1 MSQDLSVS
9 PASAAPAGRQR
20 GARSRWRFV
29 SIAVAAFVALA
40 GVRAI
45 TGQPMLTSAG
55 TIQATLAFAVPIG
68 LAGLG
73 GLWAERAGII
83 NIGLEG
89 MMVLGTWFGAYF
101 AWSFESPW
109 AGLLAGVLGGMAG
122 GLIHAVA
129 TVTFGVDHIV
139 SGVAINI
146 LAVGAMRYLSLLF
159 FQGAPGGG
167 AAQSPQ
173 LPEFPRIGLP
183 FVADALAPARES
195 GIFLVADTASLIV
208 GTTTGMSVVTLLA
221 ILLAPLTFLVLW
233 HTPFG
238 LRLRS
243 CGENPDAAESLG
255 VPVYT
260 YKFTAVVLSGGFAGM
275 GGVFLAM
282 VASSVYQE
290 GQTGGR
296 GYIGLA
302 AMIFGN
308 WRPGGLAMGAG
319 LFGFTDALQV
329 RGGGGAVHALLLLI
343 AAALLVAAVLMLA
356 AALRRTRGTSA
367 FTATAGLCAV
377 FAGGAAVAALGG
389 AVAVTGG
396 AAWWWAVTALG
407 AAAAAAAALQTVRT
421 WPEAAG
427 SLPASALVAAPAG
440 VVVLLW
446 YLGTDSLPGQLVTYS
461 PHIATLL
468 VLALAS
474 QRLRPPANVGRQ
486 WRRGHA

>member
-1 MSQDLSVS
+1 MSQDLTVTDA
-9 PASAAPAGRQR
+9 PPPPAGARR
-20 GARSRWRFV
+20 GTRSRWRFV
-29 SIAVAAFVALA
+29 SIALAAFVALA

-45 TGQPMLTSAG
+45 TGQPMLTSPG

-73 GLWAERAGII
+73 GVWAERAGII

-101 AWSFESPW
+101 AFTFDNPW
-109 AGLLAGVLGGMAG
+109 AGLVAGVLGGMAG

-159 FQGAPGGG
+159 FVDTPGGG

-173 LPEFPRIGLP
+173 LPEFPQVGLP
-183 FVADALAPARES
+183 FVAQMLAPVRES
-195 GIFLVADTASLIV
+195 GVFLLADTASLIT
-208 GTTTGMSVVTLLA
+208 GLTTGMSVMTLLA
-221 ILLAPLTFLVLW
+221 ILLAPLTFAVLW

-255 VPVYT
+255 VPVYA
-260 YKFTAVVLSGGFAGM
+260 YKFTAVVFSGGFAGM

-343 AAALLVAAVLMLA
+343 ALALLVGAVARLAMATWRMRGTADFASVATVGGVFAAGTAIAAV
-356 AALRRTRGTSA
+356 
-367 FTATAGLCAV
+367 
-377 FAGGAAVAALGG
+377 GG

-396 AAWWWAVTALG
+396 AVWWWAVAALG
-407 AAAAAAAALQTVRT
+407 VAVGAVAAVRAVRAR
-421 WPEAAG
+421 PAAAG
-427 SLPASALVAAPAG
+427 SLPVPALAAAAAG
-440 VVVLLW
+440 VVVLVW
-446 YLGTDSLPGQLVTYS
+446 YFVTDSLPGQLVTYS

-486 WRRGHA
+486 WRKGRA

>member
-1 MSQDLSVS
+1 MSQDLTVTET
-9 PASAAPAGRQR
+9 PAPSAGARR
-20 GARSRWRFV
+20 GSRSRWRFA
-29 SIAVAAFVALA
+29 SIAIAAFVALA

-45 TGQPMLTSAG
+45 TGEPMLTSAG

-73 GLWAERAGII
+73 GVWAERAGII

-101 AWSFESPW
+101 AWSTDNPW
-109 AGLLAGVLGGMAG
+109 AGLVAGVLGGMAG

-129 TVTFGVDHIV
+129 TVTFAVDHIV

-146 LAVGAMRYLSLLF
+146 LALGAMRYLSLLF
-159 FQGAPGGG
+159 FADAPGGG

-173 LPEFPRIGLP
+173 LPEFPRVGLP
-183 FVADALAPARES
+183 FVAEALAPVRES
-195 GIFLVADTASLIV
+195 GVFLVSDVAALVTGLA
-208 GTTTGMSVVTLLA
+208 TGMSVVTLLA
-221 ILLAPLTFLVLW
+221 VLLAPLTYLVLW

-255 VPVYT
+255 VPVYA
-260 YKFTAVVLSGGFAGM
+260 YKFTAVVFSGGFAGM

-319 LFGFTDALQV
+319 LFGYTDALQV
-329 RGGGGAVHALLLLI
+329 RGGGSAVHSLLLLI
-343 AAALLVAAVLMLA
+343 AVALLVAAAGMLTAAVLRA
-356 AALRRTRGTSA
+356 RT
-367 FTATAGLCAV
+367 TAEPGAVTAVCGV
-377 FAGGAAVAALGG
+377 FAAGAAVAAVAAPL
-389 AVAVTGG
+389 AVAGG
-396 AAWWWAVTALG
+396 PAWWWAVAAVGAGVAAVAALRAVRSWP
-407 AAAAAAAALQTVRT
+407 AAAGG
-421 WPEAAG
+421 P
-427 SLPASALVAAPAG
+427 PIPALVAAPAG
-440 VVVLLW
+440 VLVLVW
-446 YLGTDSLPGQLVTYS
+446 FFGTDSLPGQLVTYS

-486 WRRGHA
+486 WRRGNT

>member
-9 PASAAPAGRQR
+9 EAPAAPAPARS
-20 GARSRWRFV
+20 GARARWRFV

-73 GLWAERAGII
+73 GVWAERAGII

-101 AWSFESPW
+101 AWSFDNPW
-109 AGLLAGVLGGMAG
+109 VGLVAGVLGGMAG

-159 FQGAPGGG
+159 FVGAPGGG

-173 LPEFPRIGLP
+173 LPEFPQVGLP
-183 FVADALAPARES
+183 FVADLLAPARDS
-195 GIFLVADTASLIV
+195 GIFLVSDTASLV
-208 GTTTGMSVVTLLA
+208 TGLTTGMSVVTLLA
-221 ILLAPLTFLVLW
+221 ILLVPLTFAVLW

-255 VPVYT
+255 VPVYA

-343 AAALLVAAVLMLA
+343 AGALLVAAAVVLA
-356 AALRRTRGTSA
+356 AALRRMRSTPS
-367 FTATAGLCAV
+367 FAGMAALCGV
-377 FAGGAAVAALGG
+377 FAVGTALAAAGGTAAATGGPAWWWAVAALGAAAG
-389 AVAVTGG
+389 AVAAVRAVRSWPDAGG
-396 AAWWWAVTALG
+396 
-407 AAAAAAAALQTVRT
+407 R
-421 WPEAAG
+421 
-427 SLPASALVAAPAG
+427 LPVPALVAAPAG
-440 VVVLLW
+440 VVVLVV
-446 YLGTDSLPGQLVTYS
+446 YFATDSLPGQLVTYS

-474 QRLRPPANVGRQ
+474 QRLRPPASVGRQ
-486 WRRGHA
+486 WRKGRA

>member
-1 MSQDLSVS
+1 MSQDLTVTE
-9 PASAAPAGRQR
+9 APAAAGGRR
-20 GARSRWRFV
+20 GGRSRWRFV
-29 SIAVAAFVALA
+29 SVALAAFVALA

-45 TGQPMLTSAG
+45 ADQPMLTSPG

-73 GLWAERAGII
+73 GVWAERAGII

-101 AWSFESPW
+101 AFTFDDPW
-109 AGLLAGVLGGMAG
+109 AGLVAGVLGGMAG

-159 FQGAPGGG
+159 FVDTPGGG

-173 LPEFPRIGLP
+173 LPEFPQVGLP
-183 FVADALAPARES
+183 FVADALAPVRDS
-195 GIFLVADTASLIV
+195 GVFLLADTASLV
-208 GTTTGMSVVTLLA
+208 TGLTTGMSVVTLLA
-221 ILLAPLTFLVLW
+221 ILLAPLTFAVLW

-255 VPVYT
+255 VPVYA
-260 YKFTAVVLSGGFAGM
+260 YKFTAVVFSGGFAGM

-343 AAALLVAAVLMLA
+343 ALALLAGAAAVLA
-356 AALRRTRGTSA
+356 AAAWRTRGT
-367 FTATAGLCAV
+367 AGFARVAGVGGV
-377 FAGGAAVAALGG
+377 FAAGTALAAVGGA
-389 AVAVTGG
+389 
-396 AAWWWAVTALG
+396 
-407 AAAAAAAALQTVRT
+407 Q
-421 WPEAAG
+421 
-427 SLPASALVAAPAG
+427 
-440 VVVLLW
+440 
-446 YLGTDSLPGQLVTYS
+446 
-461 PHIATLL
+461 
-468 VLALAS
+468 
-474 QRLRPPANVGRQ
+474 
-486 WRRGHA
+486 